1 MAKRS
6 ADPEVLVIEDDDDV
20 RESLADMLT
29 ARGYLALGVATTQR
43 GRALLEIGFRPRAI
57 VLDPFTPNGAGA
69 FQHALATNPEWSR
82 IPLILG
88 AAAPEAHHALRIM
101 TRRSRLKRPLDLRQL
116 LDFVGQYCA
125 PTSSMRR

>member
-1 MAKRS
+1 MGKRS
-6 ADPEVLVIEDDDDV
+6 TEPEVLVIEEDDEV

-29 ARGYLALGVATTQR
+29 VRGYAALGVATTDR

-57 VLDPFTPNGAGA
+57 VLDPFTPNGAAA
-69 FQHALATNPEWSR
+69 FQCALAANPKWSR

-88 AAAPEAHHALRIM
+88 AAAPE
-101 TRRSRLKRPLDLRQL
+101 TRDEHRVGTLQRRLKRPLDVRQL

-125 PTSSMRR
+125 PTSVRR